1 MRLSFWRVVCIS
13 LLALW
18 GTPATAQT
26 YPTKPIRLVVTFAA
40 GGSSDAMAR
49 AVAKAMGERLGQQ
62 IVVDNKPG
70 AGGNIGAEFVAHAA
84 PDGYTVLFGTNGT
97 MSIGPALYKNL
108 SYDPVHD
115 LVPVG
120 ILHTLPNVLVV
131 HKSLPINNVQ
141 ELIAYARAHPGEL
154 TFASAGSGT
163 ASHLAGEMLKAAAG
177 IDIVHVPYRGGGG
190 SVTADLMAGRVS
202 MMIETVTNALTLVNS
217 GTMRALA
224 VTTPQRS
231 SAAPDLPTFAE
242 AGLPGYE
249 VTSWT
254 GLFVPAGTPRLLVL
268 KLNTETKRIV
278 KDPAYLAAMK
288 QIGTDTATST
298 PEEFGAFMRADIARW
313 TDTIKRSGAQVE

>member
-1 MRLSFWRVVCIS
+1 MRFGYRRILC
-13 LLALW
+13 LLGFALW
-18 GTPATAQT
+18 AVPAGAQT
-26 YPTKPIRLVVTFAA
+26 YPSKPIHLVVTFAA

-49 AVAKAMGERLGQQ
+49 AVAKSIGESLGQQ
-62 IVVDNKPG
+62 FVIDNRPG
-70 AGGNIGAEFVAHAA
+70 AGGNIGAEFVARAA

-97 MSIGPALYKNL
+97 MGIGPALYKNL
-108 SYDPVHD
+108 NYDPVHD
-115 LVPVG
+115 LIPVG
-120 ILHTLPNVLVV
+120 ILHTLPNVLIV
-131 HKSLPINNVQ
+131 HKSLPAGSLK

-154 TFASAGSGT
+154 TFASAGNGT
-163 ASHLAGEMLKAAAG
+163 ASHLAGEMFKTMAG

-217 GTMRALA
+217 GEMRALA
-224 VTTPQRS
+224 VTTPKRS

-254 GLFVPAGTPRLLVL
+254 GLFVPAGTPRLLVMR
-268 KLNTETKRIV
+268 LNTETRRV
-278 KDPAYLAAMK
+278 VNDPAYLAQLK

-298 PEEFGAFMRADIARW
+298 PEEFAAFVKADTARW
-313 TDTIKRSGAQVE
+313 ADTIKRSGAQIE